1 MRVVQP
7 QTCEFCDG
15 ALEQRVVRARFQFK
29 GQTIYINHVPAWVCC
44 RCGEQEFDG
53 PVYERMEEI
62 ARDPGRIVDKIAFPL
77 AEYDARLRAMR
88 AAARAIQSPI
98 SIPRLL

>member
-1 MRVVQP
+1 MRAVPP

-15 ALEQRVVRARFQFK
+15 ALEQRVVRARFQYK
-29 GQTIYINHVPAWVCC
+29 GQTIYINHVPAWVCR

-62 ARDPGRIVDKIAFPL
+62 AREPGRIVDKIAFPL
-77 AEYDARLRAMR
+77 AEYDAGSPQQAGATKRSRRVPAMSR
-88 AAARAIQSPI
+88 G
-98 SIPRLL
+98 

>member
-1 MRVVQP
+1 MRAEQP

-15 ALEQRVVRARFQFK
+15 ALEERVVRARFQHR
-29 GQTIYINHVPAWVCC
+29 GQTIYINHVPAWVCR

-62 ARDPGRIVDKIAFPL
+62 AREPGRIVNTITIPL
-77 AEYDARLRAMR
+77 AEYDAGPPRRAGSVKRSRRTPVMAHR
-88 AAARAIQSPI
+88 
-98 SIPRLL
+98 